1 MNTQRIDLTTIP
13 PAYRMGFDEF
23 VRLLA
28 GLAGDNLRG
37 LVAFG
42 GWRVKDP
49 FYDAEPARSVALL
62 ERIDLPMLDQLALHG
77 AQLGKLNVSAPLMMT
92 TDYIESSRDVFPLE
106 LLEIQRTGAPVVG
119 DDPFA
124 DLRFE
129 PRHVRLQCEREFK
142 GELIHLRHGLL
153 AAAGKRHLLAE
164 LCRSVTARVVRLLR
178 GVLLLK
184 QTGEIPTHAAQI
196 PTHAAQNPADAAQ
209 IVAAAA
215 DAYGQPLP
223 ALAGI
228 VAGPAAIEFDDF
240 QRFYAEIDALAR
252 FVDALPE

>member
-1 MNTQRIDLTTIP
+1 MNTQRIDLSGIP
-13 PAYRMGFDEF
+13 PAYRMGFEEF
-23 VRLLA
+23 TRLLVE
-28 GLAGDNLRG
+28 LAGSNLLG

-62 ERIDLPMLDQLALHG
+62 EQIDLAMLDRLALHG
-77 AQLGKLNVSAPLMMT
+77 AELGKLNVSAPLMMT
-92 TDYIESSRDVFPLE
+92 PDYIESSRDVFPLE
-106 LLEIQRTGAPVVG
+106 LLEIQRTGAAVFG

-129 PRHVRLQCEREFK
+129 PAHVRLQCEREFK

-153 AAAGKRHLLAE
+153 AAAGKRHVLAE
-164 LCRSVTARVVRLLR
+164 LCRSVTARVARLLR

-184 QTGEIPTHAAQI
+184 QVGDIPAHAAE
-196 PTHAAQNPADAAQ
+196 

-215 DAYGQPLP
+215 DVCGQPLP

-228 VAGPAAIEFDDF
+228 VAGPAALEFDDF
-240 QRFYAEIDALAR
+240 QRFYAEIDALTR